1 MYLLDTVVLSELRK
15 KERNMGLTAWIAAK
29 PDSEL
34 FISVISIG
42 EITRSISL
50 QMKVNPDFAK
60 ALRLWLERLILAYG
74 DRIVPVDE
82 RVARRCGDL
91 SAQIGN
97 TDADI
102 LVAATALEHDLA
114 VVSRNEKHFANTGVR
129 VINPWL

>member
-15 KERNMGLTAWIAAK
+15 KERNAGVTAWIAEK

-42 EITRSISL
+42 EITRGISL
-50 QMKVNPDFAK
+50 QIKVNPDFAK

-74 DRIVPVDE
+74 NRIVPVDG
-82 RVARRCGDL
+82 RIARRWGDL

-97 TDADI
+97 AGTDI
-102 LVAATALEHDLA
+102 LLAATALEHDLA
-114 VVSRNEKHFANTGVR
+114 VVTRNEKHFVNTGVR
-129 VINPWL
+129 VINPWV